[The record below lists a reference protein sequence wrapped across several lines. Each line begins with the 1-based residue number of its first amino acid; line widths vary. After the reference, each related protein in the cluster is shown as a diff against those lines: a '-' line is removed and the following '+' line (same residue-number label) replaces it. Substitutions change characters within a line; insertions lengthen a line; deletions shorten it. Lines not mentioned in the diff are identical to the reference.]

1 MSLVM
6 DDQSPSI
13 LAADSDSGEEFAR
26 PVDDDFFNDSDADS
40 DFVPK
45 TPNMYISST
54 VLYHNQTLI
63 TK

>member
-1 MSLVM
+1 M

-54 VLYHNQTLI
+54 IISQSNFNNQI
-63 TK
+63 NQAM